1 MKAEGAGMMLRR
13 MIWFVRDCVPER
25 EEGQALVE
33 YGMVLLGVSIA
44 VLVALFALGP
54 RLNDFYN
61 AVGASLKTS

>member
-1 MKAEGAGMMLRR
+1 MMFRR
-13 MIWFVRDCVPER
+13 LVSPWWGWVPER
-25 EEGQALVE
+25 EEGQGLVE
-33 YGMVLLGVSIA
+33 YAMVLLGVGIA